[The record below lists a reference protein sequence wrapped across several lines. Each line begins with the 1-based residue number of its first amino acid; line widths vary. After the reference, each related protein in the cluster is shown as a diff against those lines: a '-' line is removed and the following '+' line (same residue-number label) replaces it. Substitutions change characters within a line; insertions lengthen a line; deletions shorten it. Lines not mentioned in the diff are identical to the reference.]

1 MAIKQISVFIE
12 NKQGRLIAVT
22 ACLAEKNVNILAL
35 SAADTADYGILR
47 LIVDQPRVAL
57 EALREAKFTVL
68 ETEVLGVATRDQ
80 PGGLNEAL
88 LVLEREG
95 INVDYIYAFFG
106 RGSLARN
113 IFKVDDIPA
122 AEAALTKAGLKLLTP
137 DEACALAD

>member
-22 ACLAEKNVNILAL
+22 SCLAQNQVNILAL

-47 LIVDQPRVAL
+47 LIVDQPDLAL
-57 EALREAKFTVL
+57 AALKEAKFMVL
-68 ETEVLGVATRDQ
+68 ETEVLGVATKDQ

-88 LVLEREG
+88 QVLEQEG

-106 RGSLARN
+106 HGSAARN

-122 AEAALTKAGLKLLTP
+122 AEAALTKAGLHLLTAE
-137 DEACALAD
+137 EAGSPLV